1 MVRRD
6 DTWCSH
12 VEVVAH
18 DVLESLRIA
27 FELERELAQRQL
39 RPERL
44 PGISAWRAEEQEE
57 VECETLGSAM
67 DLLYNSW

>member
-1 MVRRD
+1 MIRRD
-6 DTWCSH
+6 GTWCSH

-27 FELERELAQRQL
+27 LELERELAQRQL

-44 PGISAWRAEEQEE
+44 PGISPGEWKNMKKWP
-57 VECETLGSAM
+57 VKP
-67 DLLYNSW
+67 

>member
-18 DVLESLRIA
+18 DVLESLRVA
-27 FELERELAQRQL
+27 VELERELAQRQL

-44 PGISAWRAEEQEE
+44 PDISAGGQKNKKKWR
-57 VECETLGSAM
+57 VKP
-67 DLLYNSW
+67 